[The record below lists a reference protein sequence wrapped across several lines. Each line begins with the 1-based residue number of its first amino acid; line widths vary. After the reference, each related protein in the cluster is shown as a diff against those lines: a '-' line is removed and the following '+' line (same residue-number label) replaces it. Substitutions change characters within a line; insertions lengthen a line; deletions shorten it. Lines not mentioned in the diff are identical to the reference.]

1 MVEDALKM
9 MVLVKVHSLTQSAL
23 AQEDLM
29 EAMEVRVTQFKDKMD
44 KALIV
49 VKIDQLHT
57 STGLLKVSMKVVEV
71 VQPLSKAGSNN
82 KT

>member
-1 MVEDALKM
+1 M

-71 VQPLSKAGSNN
+71 VQPLSKADSNN

>member
-1 MVEDALKM
+1 M

>member
-1 MVEDALKM
+1 M

-71 VQPLSKAGSNN
+71 VQPLRKAGSNN